1 MTRSSRKNGRDL
13 ESTGIA
19 SGAREAGE
27 AKQPADNQRTGGAAR
42 YLYMAGVLATLV
54 LLIMLAAV

>member
-1 MTRSSRKNGRDL
+1 MTRSNGRSGTDL

-19 SGAREAGE
+19 RETAE
-27 AKQPADNQRTGGAAR
+27 RKQPANVARRGAAVR
-42 YLYMAGVLATLV
+42 YLYMAGALAAAV